1 MRKNKRKLRYLATAV
16 SALLCMAALST
27 VSYAANQDNEPLF
40 TSKPEITTAVT
51 TSAKT
56 TTATETTTP
65 PSDFSMGT
73 PFSEDG
79 IAATRDLLYDANTNK
94 QYITVETRNGHTLY
108 IIIDYDKPLDNEEER
123 YQVYFLNP
131 VDESDLLALLE
142 DEDIETPVVVC
153 TCTDKCAAG
162 NVNAD
167 CELCKN
173 NISNCAGKEVT
184 TDEPEKAEQSTEE
197 GGDSNNGNMTHI
209 IFLVVVV
216 ALVGGAAVLLLKFR
230 KTKAKPNSSNDLDD
244 FDFEDEDE
252 PIPEE
257 QEETEE

>member
-16 SALLCMAALST
+16 SALLCVAALST
-27 VSYAANQDNEPLF
+27 VSYATSQDNEPPI

-51 TSAKT
+51 TA
-56 TTATETTTP
+56 AETTTP
-65 PSDFSMGT
+65 LSDFTLGT

-108 IIIDYDKPLDNEEER
+108 IIIDYDKPLDDEEER

-142 DEDIETPVVVC
+142 DEDIEIPVVC

-173 NISNCAGKEVT
+173 NISNCAGKEAA
-184 TDEPEKAEQSTEE
+184 TDEPDKTEQTAEES
-197 GGDSNNGNMTHI
+197 GDSSNGNMTNI
-209 IFLVVVV
+209 IILVVVV

-252 PIPEE
+252 PEE

>member
-1 MRKNKRKLRYLATAV
+1 MRKNKKKLRYLATAV
-16 SALLCMAALST
+16 SALLCVAALST
-27 VSYAANQDNEPLF
+27 VSYATSQDNEPPI
-40 TSKPEITTAVT
+40 TAKPEITTAEVI
-51 TSAKT
+51 
-56 TTATETTTP
+56 TAAETTTP

-108 IIIDYDKPLDNEEER
+108 IIIDYDKPLDDEEER

-142 DEDIETPVVVC
+142 DEDIETPVAVC

-173 NISNCAGKEVT
+173 NISNCAGKEAA
-184 TDEPEKAEQSTEE
+184 TDEPEKTEQTAEES
-197 GGDSNNGNMTHI
+197 GDSSNGNMTNI
-209 IFLVVVV
+209 IILVVVV
-216 ALVGGAAVLLLKFR
+216 ALIGGAAILLLKFR

-252 PIPEE
+252 PEG

>member
-16 SALLCMAALST
+16 SAFICIAMFST
-27 VSYAANQDNEPLF
+27 VSYAANQDNEPPII
-40 TSKPEITTAVT
+40 SKPEITTAE
-51 TSAKT
+51 T
-56 TTATETTTP
+56 TTVAETTTP
-65 PSDFSMGT
+65 PSDFTMGT

-108 IIIDYDKPLDNEEER
+108 IIIDYDKLLDDEEER

-153 TCTDKCAAG
+153 TCTDKCATG

-173 NISNCAGKEVT
+173 NISNCAGKEAV
-184 TDEPEKAEQSTEE
+184 TDEPEKTEQTAEES
-197 GGDSNNGNMTHI
+197 GDSSNGNMTNI
-209 IFLVVVV
+209 IILVVVV
-216 ALVGGAAVLLLKFR
+216 ALIGGAAILLLKFR
-230 KTKAKPNSSNDLDD
+230 KTKAKPKDSNDLDD

-252 PIPEE
+252 PDE

>member
-1 MRKNKRKLRYLATAV
+1 MMKNKRKLRYLATAV
-16 SALLCMAALST
+16 SALLCVAALST
-27 VSYAANQDNEPLF
+27 VNYATSQDNEPPI
-40 TSKPEITTAVT
+40 TSKPEITSAVT
-51 TSAKT
+51 TAAKT

-73 PFSEDG
+73 PFSEGG

-94 QYITVETRNGHTLY
+94 QYITVETRNGHMLY
-108 IIIDYDKPLDNEEER
+108 IIIDYDKPLDDEEER

-142 DEDIETPVVVC
+142 DEDIEIPAVVC

-173 NISNCAGKEVT
+173 NISNCAGKEAA
-184 TDEPEKAEQSTEE
+184 TDEPEKTEQTAEES
-197 GGDSNNGNMTHI
+197 GDSSNGNMTNI
-209 IFLVVVV
+209 IILVVVV
-216 ALVGGAAVLLLKFR
+216 SLVGGAAILLLKFR
-230 KTKAKPNSSNDLDD
+230 KTKAKPNVRND
-244 FDFEDEDE
+244 
-252 PIPEE
+252 
-257 QEETEE
+257 